1 MNEQN
6 PYDGPPQP
14 GPPPGWPGQSG
25 YPGQPGQPGPAGPPG
40 PVQPGQAPPGQ
51 APGGYAFGPFAP
63 QGGGGQPPPYGPGP
77 YPPGPYGPGGPYPGP
92 GQSPGGPP
100 APASGRKLWLI
111 IGAAALA
118 LLLIGIVAVVA
129 LTRGS
134 DDPDPTASQ
143 IPTSGPNPQSP
154 NAQPSDPPSS
164 APPATTATAAD
175 AVQGYLQALAS
186 GNAQAALAYAAEPPA
201 DDTLLT
207 KEVFAQAYRGA
218 PITDIVVDP
227 PIGVNPG
234 SVTASYQLAGDQV
247 DESFSVQKVGEAWKI
262 NQVAAEVD
270 IALVRALK
278 VPVVVNGVRV
288 KSDTLYALPGAY
300 KVTTGIK
307 ILSWG
312 SNNVVTVRGPN
323 TPVDTYDLSPQ
334 LTKSG
339 KKALISAT
347 KKNFTGCLKA
357 KKLKPKGC
365 PFKQS
370 DGGYNIQQSTIKWR
384 RVGAD
389 PFKKAKVNAYG
400 TSASVVIKF
409 KVALTASCRGGAARC
424 TGDYAGTN
432 VAIYN
437 LTKKLK
443 PKWTL

>member
-6 PYDGPPQP
+6 PYDGPQQP
-14 GPPPGWPGQSG
+14 GPPPGWSGQSG
-25 YPGQPGQPGPAGPPG
+25 YPGQPGQPGPP
-40 PVQPGQAPPGQ
+40 QPGQASG
-51 APGGYAFGPFAP
+51 GGYAFGPFAP

-77 YPPGPYGPGGPYPGP
+77 YGPGGPYPGP
-92 GQSPGGPP
+92 GQPPTLQPPASPPPASPGG
-100 APASGRKLWLI
+100 GRRLWLI

-129 LTRGS
+129 LTRAGS

-143 IPTSGPNPQSP
+143 VPTTGPNTQT
-154 NAQPSDPPSS
+154 S
-164 APPATTATAAD
+164 APPTTTATAAD

-186 GNAQAALAYAAEPPA
+186 GDGAGALAYAATPPA

-207 KEVFAQAYRGA
+207 KEVFAQAHRGA

-227 PIGVNPG
+227 PSGVNPG
-234 SVTASYQLAGDQV
+234 SVNASYQLAGDQV
-247 DESFSVQKVGEAWKI
+247 DETFTVQKVGDVWKI
-262 NQVAAEVD
+262 DKVAAEID

-278 VPVVVNGVRV
+278 VPVVVNGVKV

-307 ILSWG
+307 TLSWG
-312 SNNVVTVRGPN
+312 SNDVVTVRGPS
-323 TPVDTYDLSPQ
+323 TPVDTYELNPK
-334 LTKSG
+334 LTSSG
-339 KKALISAT
+339 KKALIKAT
-347 KKNFTGCLKA
+347 KKNFSSCLKA

-370 DGGYNIQQSTIKWR
+370 DGGYRIQESTIKWR

-389 PFKKAKVNAYG
+389 PFKKATVNSFG

-409 KVALTASCRGGAARC
+409 KVALSATCRGGAARC
-424 TGDYAGTN
+424 TGDYGGTN
-432 VAIYN
+432 VAVYD